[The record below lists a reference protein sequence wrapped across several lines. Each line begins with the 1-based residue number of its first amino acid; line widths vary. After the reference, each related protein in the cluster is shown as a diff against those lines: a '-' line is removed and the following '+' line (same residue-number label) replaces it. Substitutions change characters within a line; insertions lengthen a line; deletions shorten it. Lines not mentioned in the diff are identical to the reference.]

1 MAVALIVLVVAFGLG
16 SFYGSY
22 RERQSMADSIEVL
35 ETETLP
41 QVQEE
46 ISEEPQILE
55 IYGTG
60 EVEYPNV
67 YSFPAGARVHEALE
81 KAVPK
86 PTADMRHLDLARV
99 MFDEETILVPAVGEQ
114 PEPTVTMSLSPGV
127 SSSGKVN
134 INRASAAELE
144 EHLSGIGP
152 TLAKRIVE
160 YRENNGPFRT
170 IEDLCNVSG
179 IGEKRFADIKDQI
192 DVK

>member
-1 MAVALIVLVVAFGLG
+1 
-16 SFYGSY
+16 
-22 RERQSMADSIEVL
+22 
-35 ETETLP
+35 
-41 QVQEE
+41 
-46 ISEEPQILE
+46 
-55 IYGTG
+55 
-60 EVEYPNV
+60 
-67 YSFPAGARVHEALE
+67 
-81 KAVPK
+81 
-86 PTADMRHLDLARV
+86 
-99 MFDEETILVPAVGEQ
+99 
-114 PEPTVTMSLSPGV
+114 MSLSPGV